1 MRGLRSSLLAA
12 AALVA
17 AAGPAAADWLVMK
30 DGSRLETR
38 GAWKVDGRRVV
49 FNLPNGTLSAIRAD
63 EIDLDASAAATA
75 RAVEAAQAAAA
86 PAPPP
91 RPLGEPILRLTE
103 KDIPPMSGAADE
115 DAPAAEGEG
124 EEEEKVTGL
133 QVAHWEKVQAAG
145 GEGVEIFGS
154 IRNGGT
160 VHVTS
165 PSVMVMIYGEDGG
178 LLATNEGTINGG
190 AIAPGGSVNFRV
202 AFPGLPDFTSAKF
215 DVQGRGFQ
223 TRPPAGTD
231 PAEPVDEPT
240 DGVPAGGEY

>member
-1 MRGLRSSLLAA
+1 VRGLRNSLLVA

-17 AAGPAAADWLVMK
+17 VAGPAAADWLVMK

-75 RAVEAAQAAAA
+75 RAVEQAQAAAA
-86 PAPPP
+86 PAPAP

-103 KDIPPMSGAADE
+103 KDIPPMTGAG
-115 DAPAAEGEG
+115 AETTPEG
-124 EEEEKVTGL
+124 EEKGDTEQVAGL

-154 IRNGGT
+154 IRNTGT
-160 VHVTS
+160 VNVTS

-190 AIAPGGSVNFRV
+190 SIAPGGSVNFRA
-202 AFPGLPDFTSAKF
+202 AFPGLPDFSAAKF

-231 PAEPVDEPT
+231 PAEPVDEPI
-240 DGVPAGGEY
+240 DESPAGEY

>member
-1 MRGLRSSLLAA
+1 MRGLRISLLAA

-17 AAGPAAADWLVMK
+17 AGGPAAADWLVMK

-38 GAWKVDGRRVV
+38 GVWKVDGRRVV
-49 FNLPNGTLSAIRAD
+49 FTLPNGTLSAIRTD

-75 RAVEAAQAAAA
+75 QAVEAAQAAAA
-86 PAPPP
+86 PPPAP

-103 KDIPPMSGAADE
+103 KDIPPMTGAGSE
-115 DAPAAEGEG
+115 PAAEGEEAEG
-124 EEEEKVTGL
+124 APQVAGL
-133 QVAHWEKVQAAG
+133 QVANWEKVQAAG

-154 IRNGGT
+154 IRNSGT
-160 VHVTS
+160 VNVTS
-165 PSVMVMIYGEDGG
+165 PSILVMIYGEDGG

-231 PAEPVDEPT
+231 PAEPVDEPL
-240 DGVPAGGEY
+240 DEAPAGEY